1 MKGETWMS
9 DVMGPLEGKEL
20 TLFPGNMQTSDELI
34 DWVLAVLSS
43 QQLSDEE
50 IMKWW
55 SEEIQ
60 FAIPSIEE

>member
-1 MKGETWMS
+1 MS
-9 DVMGPLEGKEL
+9 DVMGPREGKEL
-20 TLFPGNMQTSDELI
+20 TLLPGNMQTSDELI
-34 DWVLAVLSS
+34 EWVLAVLSS

-60 FAIPSIEE
+60 FAIPYVEE

>member
-1 MKGETWMS
+1 MS

-20 TLFPGNMQTSDELI
+20 TLFSGNMQTSDELI

>member
-1 MKGETWMS
+1 MS
-9 DVMGPLEGKEL
+9 DVMGPREGNEL

-60 FAIPSIEE
+60 FAIPYIEE

>member
-1 MKGETWMS
+1 MS
-9 DVMGPLEGKEL
+9 DVMGPREGKEL

-60 FAIPSIEE
+60 FAIPYIED

>member
-1 MKGETWMS
+1 MS

>member
-1 MKGETWMS
+1 MS
-9 DVMGPLEGKEL
+9 DVMGPHEGKEL

-43 QQLSDEE
+43 QKLSDEE

-60 FAIPSIEE
+60 FAIPYIEE

>member
-1 MKGETWMS
+1 MS
-9 DVMGPLEGKEL
+9 DVIGSREEKEL

-43 QQLSDEE
+43 QQLSEEE

-60 FAIPSIEE
+60 FAIPYIEE